1 MPTVLVVDESL
12 SICKAVERALVP
24 HGIGVLPMTSA
35 PEALAFLE
43 VEVPDIIVCHLESLS
58 FEPFDFC
65 AAARRLPGLSGTA
78 ILGLASRG
86 WPDLRWSAEEA
97 GVVTVMPRPFDGR
110 DLAATVNRLLER
122 SSLPTPVLGAPA
134 LQEPLAE
141 LRQLEGFRCAL
152 LVSGRGAVREVIGNR
167 AIAAAVSGDD
177 LEGLLRVAAQAMAGA
192 GLGELT
198 GTILEG
204 SHGVVLVRQ
213 VATDSMLVVV
223 VSGSTPLGPVRFQ
236 FERAR
241 RAIQQNPGAPTVQP
255 AHV

>member
-1 MPTVLVVDESL
+1 MPTVLVVDENL

-35 PEALAFLE
+35 REALAFAE
-43 VEVPDIIVCHLESLS
+43 VEIPDVIICHIESLS

-65 AAARRLPGLSGTA
+65 AAARRLPGMSETP

-86 WPDLRWSAEEA
+86 WPDLRWSAEAA
-97 GVVTVMPRPFDGR
+97 GVVTVLPRPFDGR

-122 SSLPTPVLGAPA
+122 SSVPAVILGAPA

-141 LRQLEGFRCAL
+141 LRRLEGFRSAL
-152 LVSGRGAVREVIGNR
+152 LVSSSGLVREVIGNR
-167 AIAAAVSGDD
+167 AVARAVSGGE
-177 LEGLLRVAAQAMAGA
+177 LEGLFRAAGQAMAGA

-204 SHGVVLVRQ
+204 SHGVILARQ
-213 VATDSMLVVV
+213 VNSDSMLIVV
-223 VSGSTPLGPVRFQ
+223 VSGSAPLGPVRFH

-241 RAIQQNPGAPTVQP
+241 RAIQQNLAPHSTT
-255 AHV
+255 